1 MHNRNLHH
9 IHWSRRA
16 WYRAA
21 GGWLCLT
28 GQQDRSDG
36 PMDVGIEFTRHL
48 RAGCC

>member
-1 MHNRNLHH
+1 MYNRNLHH

-28 GQQDRSDG
+28 GQQNRSDG
-36 PMDVGIEFTRHL
+36 PMDVGVEFTRHL